1 MYVNYIMPTC
11 KNDPTKT
18 YKGTEPSPKGL
29 GWCAHGEKE
38 GKVRKGKDGKEWIV
52 KKVKNGSKRWVVEN
66 STSTSFK
73 PNCNKFVVYIKSDKR
88 TRKRVSISQG
98 RIEGLQS
105 EEKGYIHKWI
115 SYNNFE
121 DKLTKIPTGYTI
133 RKGKKNKDFI
143 NKYFCGTKIPITKR
157 NVPKIKHTGYKKYMI
172 HDNGSRPF
180 LVYTNSKNI
189 YIYKINENHVIDED
203 DFDYKNELTNGW
215 MYTKLIKEYKN
226 VKNVY
231 IGRSILNKATK
242 YSRGHGKKFDGNSIL
257 VQLATNKYLS
267 IGWYIKEFKLDDE
280 IVKYYSTVGNNDVP
294 YPIILGKK
302 NVYFMLDFKYV
313 DRKLFPDNMTDT
325 DWSDCYSYYYGH
337 VGDTVFEKH
346 AKPIKNIK
354 LIHKRL

>member
-1 MYVNYIMPTC
+1 MPTC
-11 KNDPTKT
+11 KNDPSKK

-38 GKVRKGKDGKEWIV
+38 GKVRKGKDGKQWIV
-52 KKVKNGSKRWVVEN
+52 KKVKNGSKRWVVQN

-73 PNCNKFVVYIKSDKR
+73 PNCNKFVVYQPTKKKIGISRRKDKLTYYGIKSTKD
-88 TRKRVSISQG
+88 
-98 RIEGLQS
+98 
-105 EEKGYIHKWI
+105 KGYIHKWI
-115 SYNNFE
+115 SYNKFE
-121 DKLTKIPTGYTI
+121 DKLTKLPDNYSPIKRT
-133 RKGKKNKDFI
+133 RKYI
-143 NKYFCGTKIPITKR
+143 NEYYCGTKIPITKH

-180 LVYTNSKNI
+180 LVYTNSINI
-189 YIYKINENHVIDED
+189 YIYKVDENHVIDED

-231 IGRSILNKATK
+231 IGKSILNKATK
-242 YSRGHGKKFDGNSIL
+242 YSGGHGKKFDGNSIL
-257 VQLATNKYLS
+257 VQLSNDKYLS
-267 IGWYIKEFKLDDE
+267 IGWTIQEFKLDDE

-302 NVYFMLDFKYV
+302 NVYFMLDYTYV

-337 VGDTVFEKH
+337 VGDTVFEKY

-354 LIHKRL
+354 LIHNRL